1 MYRVIVPFFDLQDKG
16 YAYRL
21 GDVYP
26 RQEKEVGDG
35 RIDALLSGKN
45 RRGIPL
51 IEEIKESEAVQDERA
66 SNLDDA
72 ESKSRKNK
80 QRKR

>member
-16 YAYRL
+16 YAYHI

-26 RQEKEVGDG
+26 RQDKEVRDG
-35 RIDALLSGKN
+35 RINTLLTGKN

-51 IEEIKESEAVQDERA
+51 IEEVEEPKAVQDERA
-66 SNLDDA
+66 SDFGDA
-72 ESKSRKNK
+72 ESKPRKSK